1 MTETKISKLSKYHEA
16 KNSRNSNLPW
26 IKENNGQI
34 VFWSVKPSGDYIK
47 DCQKGREYA
56 ALALEH
62 MKQSDFAPLLTWCI
76 MDMPRK
82 KDCSGIEIGFI
93 EFFAE
98 LAVSKTSSDEPF
110 SQLTNLDQTK
120 RLKIYGN

>member
-1 MTETKISKLSKYHEA
+1 MTETKIRKLSKYHEA
-16 KNSRNSNLPW
+16 KNRAEIQNLPW

-34 VFWSVKPSGDYIK
+34 VFWSIKPSGDYLK
-47 DCQKGREYA
+47 DCQTGREYG

-62 MKQSDFAPLLTWCI
+62 MKQADFSPLLTWCI

-82 KDCSGIEIGFI
+82 EDCSGIEVGFL

-98 LAVSKTSSDEPF
+98 IAVANFTSNF
-110 SQLTNLDQTK
+110 NLFRK
-120 RLKIYGN
+120 FAN